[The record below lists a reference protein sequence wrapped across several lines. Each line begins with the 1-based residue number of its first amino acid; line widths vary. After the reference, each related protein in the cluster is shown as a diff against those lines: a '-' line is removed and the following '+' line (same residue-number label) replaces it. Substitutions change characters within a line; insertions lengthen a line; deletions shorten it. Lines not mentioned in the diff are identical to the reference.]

1 MTEKTLDTKGL
12 SCPLPV
18 LKARRAMQELVAG
31 DILVVE
37 ATDPGAKT
45 DFPNF
50 CEVNGHELVAQS
62 EANGVLT
69 FRLRKGK

>member
-1 MTEKTLDTKGL
+1 MTEKTLDAKGL

-18 LKARRAMQELVAG
+18 LKARRAMQELKAG

-37 ATDPGAKT
+37 ATDPGAKS

-50 CEVNGHELVAQS
+50 CEAGGHTLLDQS
-62 EANGVLT
+62 EAGGVLV
-69 FRLRKGK
+69 FRIRKAA